1 MQNPFKHYYCIKQHD
16 ITDCGAACLATIS
29 KQYGF
34 KTSITK
40 IREVAGTDKQGTNAY
55 GVIKAAE
62 GLGFTAKGVK
72 GNQEAFFSEFPL
84 PCIAHVI
91 VEGSLLHYVVIHK
104 ITKKQI
110 LVADP
115 AKGIVQ
121 YTPDDFFKIWTGVLI
136 LMVPNVT
143 FTKGDETKG
152 LFSRFFNLLLPQKKL
167 LVNIFFTS
175 LIYTLLGIAASFYF
189 TFLLDDILQ
198 YNLEK
203 TLHVISIGVILLYLF
218 QTLLGAFRSHMVL
231 YLSQKI
237 DIPLI
242 LGYYQ
247 HVLGL
252 PMNFFGTRKVG
263 EIVSR
268 FMDASKV
275 RDAISGATLTIMI
288 DTLMAIAG
296 AIILYTQNS
305 TLFVI
310 AVIIATIYA
319 VIVFAFNK
327 PIKKVNQEQ
336 MEQNAQL
343 TSYLVE
349 SLNGIETVKTFNA
362 ESEASIKT
370 EGKFIKL
377 LRSIFRGGIINNVRS
392 SISGFTSMVGG
403 VVILWVG
410 AWNVI
415 HGNMTAGQLLSF
427 NALLVY
433 FLDPIKNLINLQPM
447 MQTAIVASDR
457 LGEIFDLEL
466 EKGENEDKQ
475 IKPTDLKGDICFQ
488 NLDFRYGTRALVLN
502 KINITIKQGEKI
514 AFVGESGSGKT
525 TLVKLLMNLYPWE
538 NGEITIKGYNVKDI
552 NYDALR
558 EKIAYIS
565 QDIFMF
571 SGTIRENLC
580 LGNKKLEMEEIIE
593 ACKMAQAH
601 DFINKFPLRYETN
614 LEENGANL
622 SGGQKQRLAIAR
634 AILKKPDIFIMDE
647 ATSNLDSIAEKA
659 IERTIETV
667 CNGVT
672 TIIIAHRLS
681 TIKRCDRIYVME
693 EGRII
698 ETGSH
703 NELMNSRGRYFELWK
718 EQLPDNFE
726 NNTAGVNSNTNSLN
740 NFECNKKETINNTV
754 NTLSQVAASTVAPP
768 VVFGIPT
775 IGLEKEDE

>member
-1 MQNPFKHYYCIKQHD
+1 MQNPIKRYYCVKQHD

-55 GVIKAAE
+55 GLVKAAE
-62 GLGFTAKGVK
+62 SLGFTAKGVK

-84 PCIAHVI
+84 PCIAHV
-91 VEGSLLHYVVIHK
+91 VVDGTLLHYVVIHK
-104 ITKKQI
+104 ISKKQV

-115 AKGIVQ
+115 GKGMIS
-121 YTPDDFFKIWTGVLI
+121 YTPEDFLKVWTGVFI
-136 LMVPNVT
+136 LMVPNVS
-143 FTKGDETKG
+143 FSKGNETKG
-152 LFSRFFNLLLPQKKL
+152 LFSRFFSLLEPQKKL
-167 LVNIFFTS
+167 LINIFLTS
-175 LIYTLLGIAASFYF
+175 LVYTNLGILGSFYF
-189 TFLLDDILQ
+189 KFLLDDILQ

-203 TLHVISIGVILLYLF
+203 TLHVISIGIILLYLF

-288 DTLMAIAG
+288 DTLMAVAG
-296 AIILYTQNS
+296 AVILYMQNS
-305 TLFVI
+305 TLFIV
-310 AVIIATIYA
+310 AVVIATIYGI
-319 VIVFAFNK
+319 IVFAFNK

-336 MEQNAQL
+336 MEENAQL

-362 ESEASIKT
+362 EEEASLKT
-370 EGKFIKL
+370 ETRFVKL
-377 LRSIFRGGIINNVRS
+377 LRSIFKGGVINNLRS
-392 SISGFTSMVGG
+392 SITSFTALAGG
-403 VVILWVG
+403 TVILWVG

-415 HGNMTAGQLLSF
+415 KGNMTVGQLLAF
-427 NALLVY
+427 NALLGY
-433 FLDPIKNLINLQPM
+433 FLEPIKNLINLQPM
-447 MQTAIVASDR
+447 IQTAVVASDR

-466 EKGENEDKQ
+466 EKSEKENEK
-475 IKPTDLKGDICFQ
+475 IKPVDLKGDITFK
-488 NLDFRYGTRALVLN
+488 NVDFRYGTRSLVLKN
-502 KINITIKQGEKI
+502 INITIKQGEKI
-514 AFVGESGSGKT
+514 ALVGESGSGKT
-525 TLVKLLMNLYPWE
+525 TLVKLLLNLYTWE
-538 NGEITIKGYNVKDI
+538 KGEIAIKDYNIKDI
-552 NYDALR
+552 SFESLR
-558 EKIAYIS
+558 EKLAYIS

-571 SGTIRENLC
+571 SGTIRENLT
-580 LGNKKLEMEEIIE
+580 LGDKNISMEEIIE

-601 DFINKFPLRYETN
+601 EFINKLPLRYETY

-647 ATSNLDSIAEKA
+647 ATSNLDSISEKA
-659 IERTIETV
+659 IEKTLETV
-667 CNGVT
+667 CSGVT

-681 TIKRCDRIYVME
+681 TIKRCDRIFVME
-693 EGRII
+693 DGNIMEH
-698 ETGSH
+698 GSH
-703 NELMNSRGRYFELWK
+703 QELMALGGKYFELWK
-718 EQLPDNFE
+718 EQLTD
-726 NNTAGVNSNTNSLN
+726 
-740 NFECNKKETINNTV
+740 KEE
-754 NTLSQVAASTVAPP
+754 Q
-768 VVFGIPT
+768 T
-775 IGLEKEDE
+775 IGGKV

>member
-1 MQNPFKHYYCIKQHD
+1 MKTPFKHFYCVKQHD

-40 IREVAGTDKQGTNAY
+40 IRETAGTDKQGTNAY
-55 GVIKAAE
+55 GLIKAAE
-62 GLGFTAKGVK
+62 SLGFTAKGVK
-72 GNQEAFFSEFPL
+72 GNQEAFFSDFPL
-84 PCIAHVI
+84 PCIAHV
-91 VEGSLLHYVVIHK
+91 VVDGTLLHYVVIHK
-104 ITKKQI
+104 ITKKKV

-115 AKGIVQ
+115 GKGIVE
-121 YTPDDFFKIWTGVLI
+121 YTPEDFFKIWTGVLI

-143 FTKGDETKG
+143 FNKGNETKG
-152 LFSRFFNLLLPQKKL
+152 LFSRFFSLLMPQKKL
-167 LVNIFFTS
+167 LINIFLTS
-175 LIYTLLGIAASFYF
+175 LVYTVLGILGSFYF
-189 TFLLDDILQ
+189 KFLLDDILQ

-203 TLHVISIGVILLYLF
+203 TLHVISIGIILLHLF
-218 QTLLGAFRSHMVL
+218 QTLLGAFRAHMIL

-288 DTLMAIAG
+288 DTFMALAG
-296 AIILYTQNS
+296 AVILYTQNS
-305 TLFVI
+305 ALF
-310 AVIIATIYA
+310 IIAAIIGLIYGI
-319 VIVFAFNK
+319 IVFVFNK
-327 PIKKVNQEQ
+327 PIKKINQEQ
-336 MEQNAQL
+336 MEENSQL

-349 SLNGIETVKTFNA
+349 SLNGIETVKAFNA
-362 ESEASIKT
+362 EGEASLKT
-370 EGKFIKL
+370 ETRFIKL
-377 LRSIFRGGIINNVRS
+377 LRSIFKGGIINNVRT
-392 SISGFTSMVGG
+392 SITSFAALAGG
-403 VVILWVG
+403 IVILWAG

-415 HGNMTAGQLLSF
+415 KGHMTVGQLLTF

-447 MQTAIVASDR
+447 LQTAIVASDR

-466 EKGENEDKQ
+466 EKSQNEGEK
-475 IKPTDLKGDICFQ
+475 IKPVDLKGDISFK
-488 NLDFRYGTRALVLN
+488 NVDFRYGTRSLVL
-502 KINITIKQGEKI
+502 KNIDFTIKQGEKI
-514 AFVGESGSGKT
+514 ALVGESGSGKT
-525 TLVKLLMNLYPWE
+525 TLVKLLLNLYTWE
-538 NGEITIKGYNVKDI
+538 KGEITIKDYNIKDI
-552 NYDALR
+552 SFESLR
-558 EKIAYIS
+558 EKLAYIS

-571 SGTIRENLC
+571 SGTIRENLT
-580 LGNKKLEMEEIIE
+580 LGSQNTHMEQIIE
-593 ACKMAQAH
+593 ACSMAQAH
-601 DFINKFPLRYETN
+601 DFINKLPLRYETY

-647 ATSNLDSIAEKA
+647 ATSNLDSITEKA
-659 IERTIETV
+659 IEKTLDTV
-667 CNGVT
+667 CSGVT

-693 EGRII
+693 EGSII
-698 ETGSH
+698 EQGSH
-703 NELMNSRGRYFELWK
+703 GELMELGGKYFELWK
-718 EQLPDNFE
+718 GQLP
-726 NNTAGVNSNTNSLN
+726 
-740 NFECNKKETINNTV
+740 ETPAYSMTGGE
-754 NTLSQVAASTVAPP
+754 L
-768 VVFGIPT
+768 
-775 IGLEKEDE
+775 

>member
-1 MQNPFKHYYCIKQHD
+1 MQTPFKHYYCVKQHD

-34 KTSITK
+34 KTSITR
-40 IREVAGTDKQGTNAY
+40 IREIAGTDKQGTNAY
-55 GVIKAAE
+55 GLIKAAE
-62 GLGFTAKGVK
+62 SLGFTAKGVK

-84 PCIAHVI
+84 PCIAHV
-91 VEGSLLHYVVIHK
+91 VVDGTLLHYVVIHK
-104 ITKKQI
+104 ITKKKV

-115 AKGIVQ
+115 GKGIVD
-121 YTPDDFFKIWTGVLI
+121 YTPEDFFKIWTGVLV

-143 FTKGDETKG
+143 FNKGNETKG
-152 LFSRFFNLLLPQKKL
+152 LFSRFFSLLMPQKKL
-167 LVNIFFTS
+167 LLNIFLTS
-175 LIYTLLGIAASFYF
+175 LVYTVLGILGSFYF
-189 TFLLDDILQ
+189 KFLLDDILQ

-203 TLHVISIGVILLYLF
+203 TLHVISIGIILLYLF
-218 QTLLGAFRSHMVL
+218 QTLLGAFRAHMIL

-288 DTLMAIAG
+288 DTFMALAG
-296 AIILYTQNS
+296 AVILYTQNS
-305 TLFVI
+305 ALF
-310 AVIIATIYA
+310 IIAAIIGLIYGI
-319 VIVFAFNK
+319 IVFVFNK
-327 PIKKVNQEQ
+327 PIKKINQEQ
-336 MEQNAQL
+336 MEENSQL

-349 SLNGIETVKTFNA
+349 SLNGIETVKAFNA
-362 ESEASIKT
+362 EGEASLKT
-370 EGKFIKL
+370 ETRFIKL
-377 LRSIFRGGIINNVRS
+377 LRSIFKGGIINNVRT
-392 SISGFTSMVGG
+392 SITSFAALAGG
-403 VVILWVG
+403 IVILWAG

-415 HGNMTAGQLLSF
+415 KGHMTVGQLLTF

-447 MQTAIVASDR
+447 LQTAIVASDR

-466 EKGENEDKQ
+466 EKSQNEGEK
-475 IKPTDLKGDICFQ
+475 IKPVDLKGDISFK
-488 NLDFRYGTRALVLN
+488 NVDFRYGTRSLVL
-502 KINITIKQGEKI
+502 KNIDFTIKQGEKI
-514 AFVGESGSGKT
+514 ALVGESGSGKT
-525 TLVKLLMNLYPWE
+525 TLVKLLLNLYTWE
-538 NGEITIKGYNVKDI
+538 KGEITIKDYNIKDI
-552 NYDALR
+552 SFESLR
-558 EKIAYIS
+558 EKLAYIS

-571 SGTIRENLC
+571 SGTIRENLT
-580 LGNKKLEMEEIIE
+580 LGSQNTHMEQIIE
-593 ACKMAQAH
+593 ACSMAQAH
-601 DFINKFPLRYETN
+601 DFINKLPLRYETY

-647 ATSNLDSIAEKA
+647 ATSNLDSITEKA
-659 IERTIETV
+659 IEKTLDTV
-667 CNGVT
+667 CSGVT

-693 EGRII
+693 EGRVI
-698 ETGSH
+698 EQGSH
-703 NELMNSRGRYFELWK
+703 GELMELGGKYFELWK
-718 EQLPDNFE
+718 GQLP
-726 NNTAGVNSNTNSLN
+726 
-740 NFECNKKETINNTV
+740 ETPAYSMTGGE
-754 NTLSQVAASTVAPP
+754 L
-768 VVFGIPT
+768 
-775 IGLEKEDE
+775 

>member
-1 MQNPFKHYYCIKQHD
+1 MKKYYCIKQHD

-62 GLGFTAKGVK
+62 SLGFTAKGVK

-84 PCIAHVI
+84 PCIAHV
-91 VEGSLLHYVVIHK
+91 VVDGTLLHYVVIHK
-104 ITKKQI
+104 ITKKQVI
-110 LVADP
+110 IADP
-115 AKGIVQ
+115 GKGIIKQ
-121 YTPDDFFKIWTGVLI
+121 SPEEFFKMWTGVLI
-136 LMVPNVT
+136 LMVPNAT
-143 FTKGDETKG
+143 FSKSNETKG
-152 LFSRFFNLLLPQKKL
+152 LFARFFHLLLPQKKL
-167 LVNIFFTS
+167 LINIFFTS
-175 LIYTLLGIAASFYF
+175 LIYTILGIVASFYF
-189 TFLLDDILQ
+189 KFLMDDILQ

-203 TLHVISIGVILLYLF
+203 TLHVISVGIILLYLF
-218 QTLLGAFRSHMVL
+218 QTLLSAFRSHMVL

-296 AIILYTQNS
+296 AIILYMQNA
-305 TLFVI
+305 TLFLISLII
-310 AVIIATIYA
+310 AVIYGI
-319 VIVFAFNK
+319 IVFAFNK

-336 MEQNAQL
+336 MEQNSQL

-362 ESEASIKT
+362 EGEASLKT
-370 EGKFIKL
+370 ETKFVRL
-377 LRSIFRGGIINNVRS
+377 LRLIFKGGIIDNVRT
-392 SISGFTSMVGG
+392 SITGFAAMAGG

-415 HGNMTAGQLLSF
+415 KGNMTVGQLLTF
-427 NALLVY
+427 NALLGY

-447 MQTAIVASDR
+447 LQTAIVASDR
-457 LGEIFDLEL
+457 LGEIFDLAL
-466 EKGENEDKQ
+466 EKGENEDKKIQ
-475 IKPTDLKGDICFQ
+475 PTDIKGDIV
-488 NLDFRYGTRALVLN
+488 LKDVDFRYGTRSLVLN
-502 KINITIKQGEKI
+502 NINLTIKQGEKI

-538 NGEITIKGYNVKDI
+538 KGEITIKQYNVKDI
-552 NYDALR
+552 SFDSLR
-558 EKIAYIS
+558 EKISYIS

-571 SGTIRENLC
+571 SGTIRENLT
-580 LGNKKLEMEEIIE
+580 LGDKNINMEEIIE

-601 DFINKFPLRYETN
+601 DFINKMPLRYETY

-659 IERTIETV
+659 IEKTIETV

-693 EGRII
+693 EGKII

-703 NELMNSRGRYFELWK
+703 KELMDKQGRYYELWK
-718 EQLPDNFE
+718 EQLPDLE
-726 NNTAGVNSNTNSLN
+726 GQSIILEQEKSESTDSKQIDYRQG
-740 NFECNKKETINNTV
+740 E
-754 NTLSQVAASTVAPP
+754 LSQAFPQVAVTSFVPP
-768 VVFGIPT
+768 VIDGFGIPSHGDT
-775 IGLEKEDE
+775 KDGEQE